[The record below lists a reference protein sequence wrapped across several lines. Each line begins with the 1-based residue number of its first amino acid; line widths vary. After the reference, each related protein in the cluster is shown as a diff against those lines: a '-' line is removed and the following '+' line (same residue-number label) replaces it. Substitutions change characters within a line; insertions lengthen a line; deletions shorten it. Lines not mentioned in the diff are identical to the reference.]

1 MPQMSN
7 VCYQKNTL
15 CNKTVLQQNNFATKQ
30 FSRTVTYCKNDFLWQ
45 RNPSA
50 GRMPRRSTRD
60 SVSLDKTSL
69 RAIRIGGHC
78 GIKADRSS
86 PRALRRVL
94 SKTSS
99 STGEVVEVYRLSLF
113 APLRPRPGFRSG
125 LTDQQLPC
133 AYFEAKDL
141 TCASW
146 LAPKK
151 LLRN

>member
-7 VCYQKNTL
+7 VCSQKNTL
-15 CNKTVLQQNNFATKQ
+15 CNKTVLQQNSFATKQ
-30 FSRTVTYCKNDFLWQ
+30 FSKTVTYSKNDCLWQ
-45 RNPSA
+45 RNPNA
-50 GRMPRRSTRD
+50 GGMPRRSTRE

-69 RAIRIGGHC
+69 SAIRIGGRC

-86 PRALRRVL
+86 PSALRSVL

-113 APLRPRPGFRSG
+113 TPFRPWPGFRSG

-133 AYFEAKDL
+133 TYLAAKLL
-141 TCASW
+141 TCSAW
-146 LAPKK
+146 L
-151 LLRN
+151 